1 MRFASANVEKTIF
14 TALPASLT
22 RWPSSMSDIQS
33 VDLKNLDILSP
44 SISSIRKRLEAA
56 FPSEQTPLGVQSW
69 FYLANLNP
77 GQRYELRI
85 CWIATQPTSF
95 NLKVYTVSSV
105 VESHT
110 LSASLKAH
118 TAVERRHVTAQSTS
132 QVSSDK
138 SSLLLAVD
146 VAADYFTLNQT
157 LMDHVPPVVADI
169 ILDPYIFNVFP
180 KSLIPTGIYIL
191 FTSAIAWYLSCF
203 VHSRVMGILDDGNTK
218 MRKKHD

>member
-14 TALPASLT
+14 TAPPASLT

-33 VDLKNLDILSP
+33 VGLKNLDILSP

-56 FPSEQTPLGVQSW
+56 FPSEQTPLGIQSW
-69 FYLANLNP
+69 FFLADLNP

-85 CWIATQPTSF
+85 CWIATVT
-95 NLKVYTVSSV
+95 
-105 VESHT
+105 
-110 LSASLKAH
+110 
-118 TAVERRHVTAQSTS
+118 VERRHVGAQSAS
-132 QVSSDK
+132 QVASDK

-146 VAADYFTLNQT
+146 VSADYFTLNQA

-169 ILDPYIFNVFP
+169 ILDPYVFNVFP

-191 FTSAIAWYLSCF
+191 LTSAIAWYLSCF
-203 VHSRVMGILDDGNTK
+203 VHSRVMGIIDDGTTK